1 MTDEL
6 PKSTIGQRSAAY
18 FGFGSDHLAETTRR
32 PSVLRIVLVLCLVA
46 GVGILLC
53 AVGYSGVG
61 APIIAVA
68 VLSAVTTWYRIR
80 TSTKHP

>member
-1 MTDEL
+1 MTEEL

-18 FGFGSDHLAETTRR
+18 FGFGLDHLTETTRR
-32 PSVLRIVLVLCLVA
+32 PGVVRIVL
-46 GVGILLC
+46 ILSLLAAVEIVLC